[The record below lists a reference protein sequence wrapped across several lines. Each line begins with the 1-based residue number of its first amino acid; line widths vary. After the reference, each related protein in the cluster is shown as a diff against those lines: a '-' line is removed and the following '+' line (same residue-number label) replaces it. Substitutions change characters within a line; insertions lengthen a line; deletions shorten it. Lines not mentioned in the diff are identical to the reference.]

1 MEAASDAGRSGI
13 GGASMEATDEAGDKG
28 ADDTEAG
35 EDGMVT
41 VEGGWSACE
50 GHGRARSVSK
60 QRKATKLPQ
69 LRVGDLREG
78 PEPAPALSQGLGGEA
93 IMGDKKG
100 NEEEKQ
106 QPGGYHNSTG
116 IAAEERV
123 RLVES
128 RYGVD
133 KELCKYE

>member
-28 ADDTEAG
+28 ADDADAG

-50 GHGRARSVSK
+50 GHGRARFGSK
-60 QRKATKLPQ
+60 QRGKQNYRKRQ
-69 LRVGDLREG
+69 LRVRDLREG
-78 PEPAPALSQGLGGEA
+78 AEPAPALSQGLGGEA
-93 IMGDKKG
+93 IMGDKKR

-106 QPGGYHNSTG
+106 QPGYHNSTG

-133 KELCKYE
+133 KELCK